1 MSGNEPATAAPD
13 VCGETDVVLTVGS
26 SRAGVA
32 DGGACMTSMDA
43 SGASLPDA
51 REKVESLLGTLRKGP
66 KERHTVEVCCVDIE
80 SSDITRGAQLDDD
93 P

>member
-13 VCGETDVVLTVGS
+13 VCGETDMVLTVGS

-51 REKVESLLGTLRKGP
+51 RERLSHSSELYGKGP
-66 KERHTVEVCCVDIE
+66 RKDIPLKFAV
-80 SSDITRGAQLDDD
+80 STSNPVI
-93 P
+93 